1 MSGHKKTAAE
11 LLPSPDQERV
21 DENIETKILEDWS
34 QYVQGKLLFFP
45 IEKYETM
52 EISDSIQY
60 IFNTY
65 KTTLYDLELIES
77 NELKLKN
84 VLDILERL
92 DVSQHEF
99 QGTVKNKN
107 FLIKLIEATYPP
119 FFIKF
124 IVEPLCLL
132 DNGIE
137 LFLMDVKKQLHE
149 YYNYIENDI
158 VYLTWIIIEQIDGKL
173 GDTPDYEINDDDDVL
188 YKINIDLMYN
198 IITNNSD
205 IREGS
210 VPNTPTVIDY
220 IKHFENIYYSGWII
234 YTWNKILDGTFNE
247 KSVFNYLNTHFDTIP
262 SKINILYQMLNPD
275 DYKNYS
281 PRNLVKNISRNIN
294 NINVYMPSKV
304 PHSYHDDLIYLTLRN
319 IAKYEGKLIGKAWW
333 LYKGIE
339 PKAYPFGEDPYDKK
353 LIKDHIVG
361 LKILLQIQI
370 DAGHF
375 TTTAKQINDTI
386 TFLDKIV
393 NTY

>member
-1 MSGHKKTAAE
+1 MSSYKKTAAE
-11 LLPSPDQERV
+11 SLPSPDQERV

-45 IEKYETM
+45 IEKYENM
-52 EISDSIQY
+52 KISDSIQY
-60 IFNTY
+60 IFDKYEFILDKLN
-65 KTTLYDLELIES
+65 LIEL
-77 NELKLKN
+77 NYENNLKLKD
-84 VLDILERL
+84 VLDILELL
-92 DVSQHEF
+92 DDSQRQF
-99 QGTVKNKN
+99 KGTEKNKK
-107 FLIKLIEATYPP
+107 FLIKLIKATYPA

-137 LFLMDVKKQLHE
+137 LFLMDVKVQLRE
-149 YYNYIENDI
+149 YYTYIEDDI
-158 VYLTWIIIEQIDGKL
+158 VKLTCTIIEQIEGEL
-173 GDTPDYEINDDDDVL
+173 GDTPDYDVL

-198 IITNNSD
+198 IISNNSD
-205 IREGS
+205 IRDGS
-210 VPNTPTVIDY
+210 VPGTPTVIDY

-262 SKINILYQMLNPD
+262 SNINILYEMLNPD
-275 DYKNYS
+275 HYKNYS

-294 NINVYMPSKV
+294 NINVYMPSEV
-304 PHSYHDDLIYLTLRN
+304 PHSYYDDLIYLTLRN

-361 LKILLQIQI
+361 LNILLQIQI
-370 DAGHF
+370 DAGQF